1 MSTII
6 RMPVRDY
13 VAELEAAYKRGD
25 GYIMGATGQ
34 NPKKWGV
41 TAWWFSQ
48 YTSASQHAKA
58 LYWREHAARVWDC
71 NGMPEGIYKDF
82 SGVDINTKARYNYAN
97 WCGIKGSGTIPA
109 KYRVPGAAV
118 FWGDT
123 ASTIHHVATLY
134 KPVDSANPSGDWYII
149 EARGVMYGVVRTKL
163 SARKPNYW
171 GIMDKYFDYSAVL
184 SPVATADDNT
194 AVVPILG
201 SRTLRNGSE
210 GDDVKQLQTYL
221 ITLGYDLGKWGAD
234 GEFGDCTE
242 IAVREFQTKLD
253 LKVDGIA
260 GSVTIEAL
268 EKEMA
273 AYIAAQEQVAAADQS
288 KKVQIVDGQCYI
300 RAEPDKTSK
309 SFGIAKKNS
318 VWEYGGDTADNGW
331 LSIMKDGEKRWVSN
345 MYGRMVVA

>member
-6 RMPVRDY
+6 RMPVLQF
-13 VAELEAAYKRGD
+13 VSELESALKRKD
-25 GYIMGATGQ
+25 GYIMGSKGQ
-34 NPKKWGV
+34 NPKKWSKDS
-41 TAWWFSQ
+41 WWFSQ
-48 YTSASQHAKA
+48 YTSASQHEKA
-58 LYWREHAARVWDC
+58 LYWREHAQRVWDC
-71 NGMPEGIYKDF
+71 NGMAEGIYEDF
-82 SGVDINTKARYNYAN
+82 AGTNINTKARYNYAN

-184 SPVATADDNT
+184 SPVVTADDNT

-201 SRTLRNGSE
+201 SHTLRNGSE
-210 GDDVKQLQTYL
+210 GDDVKQLQIYL

-242 IAVREFQTKLD
+242 IAVREFQHGNGLT
-253 LKVDGIA
+253 VDGVY
-260 GSVTIEAL
+260 GPKSH
-268 EKEMA
+268 A
-273 AYIAAQEQVAAADQS
+273 AMEQLMSNLTQAS
-288 KKVQIVDGQCYI
+288 KIGTKVQIVGGQCYI
-300 RAEPDKTSK
+300 RAQPGKEAEVL
-309 SFGIAKKNS
+309 GIARENT
-318 VWEYGGDTADNGW
+318 VWEYGGDTAENGW
-331 LSIMKDGEKRWVSN
+331 LSIIKDGTKCWVSGT
-345 MYGRMVVA
+345 YGRLIGSAEGM